1 MKVEKSKLEAYL
13 KRIHPT
19 SCPLCGK
26 SSWTVSDIVFQ
37 SPEFND
43 GEHPIGRASFPMIP
57 IVCENCG
64 NTYFINAL
72 AAKLVD
78 HQKRSP
84 DTIDDGTKEQGECNE

>member
-1 MKVEKSKLEAYL
+1 MKVEKSRLDAYL

-57 IVCENCG
+57 LACENCG

-72 AAKLVD
+72 VAKLVD
-78 HQKRSP
+78 PQKGSS
-84 DTIDDGTKEQGECNE
+84 DIIGDETKEQGEHDE